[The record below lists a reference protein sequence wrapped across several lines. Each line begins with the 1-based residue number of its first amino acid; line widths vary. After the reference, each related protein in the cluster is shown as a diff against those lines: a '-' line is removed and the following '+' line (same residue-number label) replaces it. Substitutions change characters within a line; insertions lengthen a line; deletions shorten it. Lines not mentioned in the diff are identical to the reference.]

1 MLLLEVT
8 GRGGWQAVWE
18 ESFYSLES
26 KGGWSGMFLEGS
38 WNWPGGVGCSPWM
51 ADFSPGLRSLGGGVG
66 VW

>member
-1 MLLLEVT
+1 MPLLEVT

-38 WNWPGGVGCSPWM
+38 WNWPGG
-51 ADFSPGLRSLGGGVG
+51 GGVFPLDG
-66 VW
+66 RF